1 MEIQSTACRPNSEK
15 FGGCACVMSIFF
27 VSQLLFYLRITHFV
41 FFKNEIELL
50 SDDTLEYYVTE
61 VVDTKGLWIP
71 ISLNYFVSFMF
82 VIAFF
87 KT

>member
-1 MEIQSTACRPNSEK
+1 
-15 FGGCACVMSIFF
+15 MSIFF

-41 FFKNEIELL
+41 WVSNEIELL
-50 SDDTLEYYVTE
+50 NDDTLEYYVTE

-71 ISLNYFVSFMF
+71 ISLNYFFAFIF

-87 KT
+87 KTQYVDIQSKNLEKIDDEQLAG